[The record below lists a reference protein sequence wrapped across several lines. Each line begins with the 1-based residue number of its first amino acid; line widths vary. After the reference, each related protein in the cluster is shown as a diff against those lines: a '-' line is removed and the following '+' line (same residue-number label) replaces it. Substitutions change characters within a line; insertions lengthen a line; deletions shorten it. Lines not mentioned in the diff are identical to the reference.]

1 MAGGKG
7 PGVLSGVLGMAAYSA
22 VIQGVVLGDI
32 RGKLSIFIEGF
43 LGRGFSGV
51 LKPRIWRNILVWF
64 GRDERFFN
72 FHKSLLN
79 ADEKGKVR
87 FLDTPVDT

>member
-32 RGKLSIFIEGF
+32 RGKPLNFIEGF

-64 GRDERFFN
+64 FN
-72 FHKSLLN
+72 FYKSLLN